1 MLVKQ
6 YLRPALLGGFVAI
19 AACEAITT
27 NFSTSDYN
35 ATATVTYTWHVRYNR
50 DSGQDRPNDTRI
62 EKFAAVSLE
71 NQNGVRPGL
80 AITGPDEKGL
90 WWPQLPPKPTV
101 DDIEARLDKN
111 ERPEAPELIKS
122 VDYTLTFDQVGQT
135 VTLPTSYQV
144 YRQAVK
150 AHTNQRPLKIILGPG
165 EQSVINAEIQ

>member
-1 MLVKQ
+1 MLVRQ
-6 YLRPALLGGFVAI
+6 YLRPALLSGFVAI
-19 AACEAITT
+19 VACEAITT
-27 NFSTSDYN
+27 NVYTSDYS

-62 EKFAAVSLE
+62 EKFASVSLE

-80 AITGPDEKGL
+80 AVTGPDEKGL

-122 VDYTLTFDQVGQT
+122 VDYTLTVDQAGQQR
-135 VTLPTSYQV
+135 TLPTSYEV
-144 YRQAVK
+144 YREAVK
-150 AHTNQRPLKIILGPG
+150 AHANQRPLEVILGPQDG
-165 EQSVINAEIQ
+165 SVLSVNAQ

>member
-71 NQNGVRPGL
+71 IKTVFAL
-80 AITGPDEKGL
+80 AWPLLAQTIRGCGGPNY
-90 WWPQLPPKPTV
+90 PPSP
-101 DDIEARLDKN
+101 R
-111 ERPEAPELIKS
+111 
-122 VDYTLTFDQVGQT
+122 
-135 VTLPTSYQV
+135 
-144 YRQAVK
+144 
-150 AHTNQRPLKIILGPG
+150 
-165 EQSVINAEIQ
+165 